1 MHVHGNYNPAGTQQI
16 SGHQI
21 YALAAQKRTEE
32 ARRKTTESLFAL
44 ARQGEN
50 SKFSA
55 PQQQGRKGQK
65 GRTPEEGEFEHMFS
79 ALG

>member
-1 MHVHGNYNPAGTQQI
+1 MHLHGNYNLAAAQQV

-21 YALAAQKRTEE
+21 YALAAQKRAEE

-44 ARQGEN
+44 ARQEGN

-55 PQQQGRKGQK
+55 PQEQGKKGQK